1 MQITHEQ
8 ARKLIQF
15 SLDGVLQTAERA
27 MLSAHLQECLDCR
40 DYASDLKEVE
50 MNLLPVMEK
59 HWKARPIPLSL
70 PLLVQSKTSIVNTSK
85 LLTMR
90 SAVLSLIFVA
100 FFFSAWKFVSSSP
113 DVSGQIPL
121 AIPLVPTPSTQSTR
135 STNTAS
141 SPENCEMLVYRV
153 QPNDTL
159 ASIASHFL
167 VPEDKLIQING
178 LSTDSLSSSM
188 ELVIPVCNFTPT
200 RTIRPA
206 TFTAT
211 NTPILRATTFAPG
224 G

>member
-40 DYASDLKEVE
+40 DYANELKEVE
-50 MNLLPVMEK
+50 ANLLPVMK
-59 HWKARPIPLSL
+59 KQWKARPIPLSI
-70 PLLVQSKTSIVNTSK
+70 PLLVQSKTSIINTSK

-90 SAVLSLIFVA
+90 NAVLSLIFVA
-100 FFFSAWKFVSSSP
+100 FFFSAWKFVASGLSA
-113 DVSGQIPL
+113 SGQSPL
-121 AIPLVPTPSTQSTR
+121 VVPLVPTPSTQSAR

-159 ASIASHFL
+159 ASLASHFQ
-167 VPEDKLIQING
+167 VPEAKLRQING
-178 LSTDSLSSSM
+178 LSTDTLSSSM

-200 RTIRPA
+200 RTIHPA

-211 NTPILRATTFAPG
+211 NTPILRATMFAPG